1 MPKAMNSSFNK
12 TGFKLPEMLMRD
24 EEGIMESHCT
34 TENTPRETFRSN
46 TDL

>member
-1 MPKAMNSSFNK
+1 
-12 TGFKLPEMLMRD
+12 MRD
-24 EEGIMESHCT
+24 EEVILESHCT